1 MNINFEE
8 VKAAVRH
15 WLEEPFVYDAE
26 RGICPQISTK
36 VAITLCSLK
45 CYGLTPIVRLS
56 AELLTSKFPPFSGDH
71 AYPISGHVAY
81 FHQSANKTLWRGKQL
96 ALRNQLIGVLKSA
109 DILLDVV
116 DGEYLFIRFIPVS
129 E

>member
-1 MNINFEE
+1 MNINLEE

-26 RGICPQISTK
+26 RGICQQISTK
-36 VAITLCSLK
+36 VAITLCSLE
-45 CYGLTPIVRLS
+45 CYGFTPIVRMS
-56 AELLTSKFPPFSGDH
+56 ADLLTSKFPPFSGDSG
-71 AYPISGHVAY
+71 YPISGHVEY
-81 FHQSANKTLWRGKQL
+81 FHHGDNKTLWRGGQL

-109 DILLDVV
+109 DIFIEVLD
-116 DGEYLFIRFIPVS
+116 EYLLIHFIPVS

>member
-15 WLEEPFVYDAE
+15 WLEEPFVYNAE
-26 RGICPQISTK
+26 RGICGQISTK
-36 VAITLCSLK
+36 VTKSL
-45 CYGLTPIVRLS
+45 GSDELIPVVRISS
-56 AELLTSKFPPFSGDH
+56 ALLVTQFPPFSGDN

-81 FHQSANKTLWRGKQL
+81 FHQGANKTLWRGKQL

-109 DILLDVV
+109 DIFLDVV
-116 DGEYLFIRFIPVS
+116 EDQYLFIHFTPAD

>member
-15 WLEEPFVYDAE
+15 WLEEPFVYNDQ
-26 RGICPQISTK
+26 RGICAQISIKVTK
-36 VAITLCSLK
+36 ALDSEELA
-45 CYGLTPIVRLS
+45 PIVRMS
-56 AELLTSKFPPFSGDH
+56 AALLVTEFPPFSGDSG
-71 AYPISGHVAY
+71 YPISGHVAY
-81 FHQSANKTLWRGKQL
+81 FHHGDNKTLWRGKQL

-109 DILLDVV
+109 DIFLEVLEGYLL
-116 DGEYLFIRFIPVS
+116 IHFIPVS

>member
-1 MNINFEE
+1 MNINLEE

-26 RGICPQISTK
+26 CGICEQISTK
-36 VAITLCSLK
+36 VTKSL
-45 CYGLTPIVRLS
+45 GSDELTPIVRMS
-56 AELLTSKFPPFSGDH
+56 SDLLTSKFPPFSGDH
-71 AYPISGHVAY
+71 SYPISGHVDY

-109 DILLDVV
+109 DIFLDVE
-116 DGEYLFIRFIPVS
+116 DEYLIIHFIPAD

>member
-1 MNINFEE
+1 MNINFDE

-26 RGICPQISTK
+26 RGICQQISTK
-36 VAITLCSLK
+36 VTKTLGSDELI
-45 CYGLTPIVRLS
+45 PIVRMS
-56 AELLTSKFPPFSGDH
+56 SDLLTSKFPSFSGDH
-71 AYPISGHVAY
+71 SYPISGHVAY
-81 FHQSANKTLWRGKQL
+81 FHHGNNKTLWRGEQL

-109 DILLDVV
+109 DIFLDVV
-116 DGEYLFIRFIPVS
+116 DEYLLIRFMPAD

>member
-1 MNINFEE
+1 MNINLEE

-26 RGICPQISTK
+26 RGICAQISTK
-36 VAITLCSLK
+36 AAKALDSDELA
-45 CYGLTPIVRLS
+45 PIVRMS
-56 AELLTSKFPPFSGDH
+56 SDLLTSKFPSFSGDH

-81 FHQSANKTLWRGKQL
+81 FHHGNNQTLWRGEQL

-109 DILLDVV
+109 DLFLEVV
-116 DGEYLFIRFIPVS
+116 DECLFIHFIPVS